1 MYHPLRRYRKT
12 KALSLEEFGQKVG
25 VTAAT
30 ISRIENRK
38 QGVKLD
44 LALRIARAT
53 AGAVKP
59 DDLQISEAAA

>member
-1 MYHPLRRYRKT
+1 MDHPLRHYRKV
-12 KALSLEEFGQKVG
+12 KALSLEAFGQKVG

-38 QGVKLD
+38 QGVKLG
-44 LALRIARAT
+44 LALRIAGAT

-59 DDLQISEAAA
+59 ADFQISEAAQ

>member
-1 MYHPLRRYRKT
+1 MDHPLRRFRRNQGISLAKFGRK
-12 KALSLEEFGQKVG
+12 VD

-38 QGVKLD
+38 QGVKLA

-59 DDLQISEAAA
+59 VDLQISDTAA

>member
-1 MYHPLRRYRKT
+1 MDHPLRRYRKT
-12 KALSLEEFGQKVG
+12 KALSLEEFGLKVG

-44 LALRIARAT
+44 LALRIASAT

-59 DDLQISEAAA
+59 VDLRIAEVVA